1 MFIRFKFS
9 IILIAIISLILF
21 ACNDRSTTT
30 NASLEATLEMI
41 VNKDEVLQIFY
52 LLQTDDAYTEEF
64 SVKVPVKASP
74 DFQIVNFILP
84 EGIKPKNIRIDF
96 GENPGLDSFKLK
108 EISFTYKDLKL
119 IGDREKYR
127 DWFEF
132 NANIEYDSLNKIYRL
147 NPTNTGY
154 YDPQINGTET
164 LNKRLI
170 KLFPP
175 DINDVF

>member
-84 EGIKPKNIRIDF
+84 EGIKPKIF
-96 GENPGLDSFKLK
+96 E
-108 EISFTYKDLKL
+108 L
-119 IGDREKYR
+119 IL
-127 DWFEF
+127 
-132 NANIEYDSLNKIYRL
+132 AKIL
-147 NPTNTGY
+147 G
-154 YDPQINGTET
+154 
-164 LNKRLI
+164 
-170 KLFPP
+170 
-175 DINDVF
+175 